1 MENNN
6 KLKTTPL
13 TKVIMTI
20 ARLSCKVWYIA
31 RCKLWRNISDFD
43 YYVFDLRSQYPN
55 QLVYLHQV
63 GDLPF
68 FSKTVETDDEYERTS
83 AVKIGDA
90 VIRYTFNKIARQGL
104 IETTEVIPLFKDID
118 PHKNYIE
125 NVITQTKLSHN
136 SPKSLK
142 VLKLRKGKDD
152 VQLHSK

>member
-1 MENNN
+1 MEKN
-6 KLKTTPL
+6 KLRTKPL
-13 TKVIMTI
+13 TTCTMRVLELGCYLWKVG
-20 ARLSCKVWYIA
+20 
-31 RCKLWRNISDFD
+31 RCKLWRQVNDFD
-43 YYVFDLRSQYPN
+43 YHIYDLRSQFPN

-118 PHKNYIE
+118 PHKNYVE

>member
-1 MENNN
+1 MKK
-6 KLKTTPL
+6 KLKTKTS
-13 TKVIMTI
+13 TKVIMKI
-20 ARLSCKVWYIA
+20 AEVVCKIWQFGRCKV
-31 RCKLWRNISDFD
+31 RGVVNDFD
-43 YYVFDLRSQYPN
+43 YHIYDLRSQYPN

>member
-1 MENNN
+1 MEEN
-6 KLKTTPL
+6 KLN
-13 TKVIMTI
+13 TKPITKLIMSI
-20 ARLSCKVWYIA
+20 AELSCGVWWYT
-31 RCKLWRNISDFD
+31 RCKLWRQVNDFD
-43 YYVFDLRSQYPN
+43 YHIYDLRSQFPN

-90 VIRYTFNKIARQGL
+90 VIRYTFNKIRRQGL

-118 PHKNYIE
+118 PYKNYLE
-125 NVITQTKLSHN
+125 NVISQTKLSHN
-136 SPKSLK
+136 APKSLK
-142 VLKLRKGKDD
+142 VIKLKKEKDD

>member
-1 MENNN
+1 MEN
-6 KLKTTPL
+6 KLSTKPL
-13 TKVIMTI
+13 TKLVMKI
-20 ARLSCKVWYIA
+20 AELSCGVWWYT
-31 RCKLWRNISDFD
+31 RCKLWRQVNDFD
-43 YYVFDLRSQYPN
+43 YHIYDLRSQYPN

-136 SPKSLK
+136 SPTSLK

>member
-1 MENNN
+1 MEKN
-6 KLKTTPL
+6 KLRTKPL
-13 TKVIMTI
+13 TTCTMRVLELGCYLWKVG
-20 ARLSCKVWYIA
+20 
-31 RCKLWRNISDFD
+31 RCKLWRQVNDFD
-43 YYVFDLRSQYPN
+43 YHIYDLRSQYPN

-83 AVKIGDA
+83 SIKIGDA

>member
-1 MENNN
+1 MEN
-6 KLKTTPL
+6 KLSTKPL
-13 TKVIMTI
+13 TKLVMKI
-20 ARLSCKVWYIA
+20 AELSCGVWWYT
-31 RCKLWRNISDFD
+31 RCKLWRQVNDFD
-43 YYVFDLRSQYPN
+43 YHIYDLRSQFPN

-136 SPKSLK
+136 SPTSLK